1 MSRYVRIADKKAAE
15 AKERLRSGLQ
25 GIADKPES
33 TNAEKLEALSK
44 LTDLHIAEERADSKA
59 GPLREEIDR
68 QAKLLRDLRE
78 ELRVANTAAM
88 ESTARIAELETK
100 TSDLTTERNGLKSD
114 VSRLGSE
121 LATSRNDTR
130 VADAKVRSADAK
142 LLDANKRA
150 DVLALNLHTLLPV
163 LRKHYGSDSG
173 LHESVVTDLF
183 LTLAEH
189 ADRTLFT
196 DLGWT
201 EAKFNFWRVWLTK
214 ANRLP
219 TDKIIELL
227 HRSNCSCTQHEP
239 ETTIRDEGER
249 RLLTDNDRVFLAAF
263 LKHGG
268 IDADLEISKLV
279 ATHRKDWTERNSP
292 ELRLTPPLSH
302 REITP
307 FGTRVVNWGED

>member
-1 MSRYVRIADKKAAE
+1 VSRYVKKSDRLATE
-15 AKERLRSGLQ
+15 AKTKLHSGLQ
-25 GIADKPES
+25 AIADDP
-33 TNAEKLEALSK
+33 NATRDQRLGALSK
-44 LTDLHIAEERADSKA
+44 IADVQIVEQRSASRV
-59 GPLREEIDR
+59 GPLQEVIDR
-68 QAKLLRDLRE
+68 QAKQLRDLRE
-78 ELRVANTAAM
+78 ELRVANTAIT

-307 FGTRVVNWGED
+307 FGTRVVGWNED